1 MIIKVVRVNYLDRRV
16 FGDNLILYKVVL
28 FLGIVKIRLLNI
40 YGFVVEVVVFYLVC
54 GVYYKSFE

>member
-1 MIIKVVRVNYLDRRV
+1 MVRVNYLDRRV